1 MRSVKFLLAAVATA
15 LLSTAAIAADMPS
28 IAPPPAPYPQAYPQ
42 PAYPQPY
49 PQQQVYAGGGGA
61 YGGAAY
67 GNSGCVGIAC
77 GGGSFFGG
85 GGGFE
90 DFGGWYLRG
99 DIGMSNQ
106 KVGSLFNVLYNSP
119 GTGVQAVGMGFDSAG
134 IAGLG
139 VGYQINPWLRADVT
153 AEWRGKA
160 NFHGLD
166 IVSFNGAP
174 VGTDEYHASK
184 SEFLT
189 LLNLYADLGTWWC
202 ITPFVGVGVG
212 WSHNTISSFLDVNTV
227 NNGVATGAEFSKWAL
242 AYAVH
247 AGLAYKVTN
256 NFTVEASYRWVHL
269 GDAASGDLVTFNG
282 INNVNNPMEFRNLTS
297 NDFRLGVRWTCCE
310 VPPPAVPVMAPP
322 PPLVRKG

>member
-1 MRSVKFLLAAVATA
+1 MRSVKFLFVAGVAT
-15 LLSTAAIAADMPS
+15 LLSTAALAADLP
-28 IAPPPAPYPQAYPQ
+28 IAIP
-42 PAYPQPY
+42 PQPY
-49 PQQQVYAGGGGA
+49 PQHYLPPP
-61 YGGAAY
+61 
-67 GNSGCVGIAC
+67 I
-77 GGGSFFGG
+77 
-85 GGGFE
+85 E

-119 GTGVQAVGMGFDSAG
+119 GTGVQQTGLGFDSAG
-134 IAGLG
+134 IFGIG
-139 VGYQINPWLRADVT
+139 VGYQFNPWLRADLT
-153 AEWRGKA
+153 GEWRGKA

-166 IVSFNGAP
+166 IVSFNG
-174 VGTDEYHASK
+174 VIFGTDEYRASK
-184 SEFLT
+184 SELLT

-212 WSHNTISSFLDVNTV
+212 FSRNTISSFLDVNTAT
-227 NNGVATGAEFSKWAL
+227 NGVALADEVSKWQL

-269 GDAASGDLVTFNG
+269 GDAASGDIRTFTG
-282 INNVNNPMEFRNLTS
+282 TNNVFNPMEFRNLTS

-310 VPPPAVPVMAPP
+310 VPPPPP
-322 PPLVRKG
+322 PPLIRKG

>member
-1 MRSVKFLLAAVATA
+1 MRSVKFLFVAAATA
-15 LLSTAAIAADMPS
+15 LLSTAAVAADMPS
-28 IAPPPAPYPQAYPQ
+28 IAPPPGPYPQAYPQ

-49 PQQQVYAGGGGA
+49 PQQYAQP
-61 YGGAAY
+61 
-67 GNSGCVGIAC
+67 SMI
-77 GGGSFFGG
+77 
-85 GGGFE
+85 E

-106 KVGSLFNVLYNSP
+106 KVRSLFNVLYNSP
-119 GTGVQAVGMGFDSAG
+119 GISVTTVDPGFDSAG

-139 VGYQINPWLRADVT
+139 FGYQINPWLRGDIT

-166 IVSFNGAP
+166 IVYFNGTP
-174 VGTDEYHASK
+174 IGTDEYHASK

-202 ITPFVGVGVG
+202 ITPFVGAGVG
-212 WSHNTISSFLDVNTV
+212 WSHNTISSFQDVNTV
-227 NNGVATGAEFSKWAL
+227 NNGVAYGAEASKWSL

-269 GDAASGDLVTFNG
+269 GDATSGDLITFNG

-310 VPPPAVPVMAPP
+310 VPPPAPMPP

>member
-1 MRSVKFLLAAVATA
+1 MRSVKSLFVAAATA
-15 LLSTAAIAADMPS
+15 LLSTAAVAADMPS
-28 IAPPPAPYPQAYPQ
+28 IAPPPPM
-42 PAYPQPY
+42 AYPQPY
-49 PQQQVYAGGGGA
+49 PQPYPQQYAQPF
-61 YGGAAY
+61 AAP
-67 GNSGCVGIAC
+67 
-77 GGGSFFGG
+77 
-85 GGGFE
+85 GFIDN

-106 KVGSLFNVLYNSP
+106 SVKSLFNVLYNTP
-119 GTGVQAVGMGFDSAG
+119 GTSVTTIDPGFDSAG

-139 VGYQINPWLRADVT
+139 VGYQINPWLRGDIT

-166 IVSFNGAP
+166 IVYFNGLP

-202 ITPFVGVGVG
+202 ITPFVGAGVG
-212 WSHNTISSFLDVNTV
+212 WSHNTISSFTDVNTP
-227 NNGVATGAEFSKWAL
+227 NNGVAYGRENSQWAL
-242 AYAVH
+242 AYALH

-256 NFTVEASYRWVHL
+256 NFTIEASYRWVHL
-269 GDAASGDLVTFNG
+269 GDAASGDEITFTG
-282 INNVNNPMEFRNLTS
+282 VNNVFNPMEFRGLTS

-310 VPPPAVPVMAPP
+310 VPPPPPVAP